1 MDNGVCKIK
10 LVTRERILS
19 MKKKEDKKSYAVFGL
34 GEFGRSVAVELAA
47 AGAEV
52 MVLDKDEEQISDIAD
67 KVTLAMQID
76 ASEMHALET
85 LGLSNMDGVIVAM
98 TGCLDACIMAILAAK
113 EAGVPFVIAK
123 SQSATQTTI
132 FQRIGADKI
141 VTPEHDGGV
150 RLARNI
156 IAGNFLDFFELSN
169 RLRMVELAVKKEWV
183 GKNLKQLSLRKTHKI
198 NVIAIRQNGELT
210 TDIDPDAPLREEDTV
225 LIIID
230 KKYIDELLV

>member
-1 MDNGVCKIK
+1 MDNGVCKTK
-10 LVTRERILS
+10 LITRERILR
-19 MKKKEDKKSYAVFGL
+19 MKKKEDKRSYAVFGL

>member
-1 MDNGVCKIK
+1 
-10 LVTRERILS
+10 
-19 MKKKEDKKSYAVFGL
+19 MKKKEDKRSYAVFGL

-76 ASEMHALET
+76 ASEIHALET

-98 TGCLDACIMAILAAK
+98 TGCLDACIMTILAAK

-169 RLRMVELAVKKEWV
+169 RLRMVELAVKKEWA
-183 GKNLKQLSLRKTHKI
+183 GKNLKQLSLRKRHRI

-230 KKYIDELLV
+230 KKYIDELLD

>member
-1 MDNGVCKIK
+1 
-10 LVTRERILS
+10 
-19 MKKKEDKKSYAVFGL
+19 MKKKEDKRSYAVFGL

-76 ASEMHALET
+76 ASEIHVLET

-98 TGCLDACIMAILAAK
+98 TGCLDACIMTILAAK

-169 RLRMVELAVKKEWV
+169 RLRMVELAVKKEWA
-183 GKNLKQLSLRKTHKI
+183 GKNLKQLSLRKRHRI

-230 KKYIDELLV
+230 KKYIDELLD

>member
-1 MDNGVCKIK
+1 
-10 LVTRERILS
+10 
-19 MKKKEDKKSYAVFGL
+19 MKRKEDKKSYAVFGL

-52 MVLDKDEEQISDIAD
+52 MVLDKDEEQISDIED

-123 SQSATQTTI
+123 SQNATQ
-132 FQRIGADKI
+132 
-141 VTPEHDGGV
+141 EHGGGI

-169 RLRMVELAVKKEWV
+169 RLRMVEMAIKKEWA
-183 GKNLKQLSLRKTHKI
+183 GKSLKQLSLRKRHKI
-198 NVIAIRQNGELT
+198 NVIAIRQDGELT
-210 TDIDPDAPLREEDTV
+210 TDIDPDAPLREEDTI
-225 LIIID
+225 LIIVD
-230 KKYIDELLV
+230 KKYIQELLT

>member
-1 MDNGVCKIK
+1 
-10 LVTRERILS
+10 
-19 MKKKEDKKSYAVFGL
+19 MKRKEDKKSYAVFGL

-123 SQSATQTTI
+123 SQNATQTTI

-141 VTPEHDGGV
+141 VTPEHDGGI

-169 RLRMVELAVKKEWV
+169 RLRMVEMAIKKEWA
-183 GKNLKQLSLRKTHKI
+183 GKSLKQLSLRKRHKI
-198 NVIAIRQNGELT
+198 NVIAIRQDGELT
-210 TDIDPDAPLREEDTV
+210 TDIDPDAPLREEDTI
-225 LIIID
+225 LIIVD
-230 KKYIDELLV
+230 KKYIQELLT